1 MQEDVAIPCVRI
13 KQVDGN
19 RTVRQCLILCVL
31 LCAFCLE
38 AAQAADLWQYGGFVD
53 VGYLKNFNYPDN
65 HLWRSKQTS
74 PRTNELAPNMGLV
87 YLRKDPAEQSR
98 WGMELALQA
107 GYDTDDLVPEPQ
119 PGGPQ
124 PISGADTLRHLARAN
139 VSYLAPIG
147 AGVTFTAGL
156 FKGSK
161 SYEEFYAKYNLNYT
175 RAYLTDYNPNFL
187 IGFGASYPV
196 TTSLEVGLYVVTEY
210 LHLSHAN
217 DLPSYI
223 SKLEWRAT
231 DNVTLYNSVYY
242 GPDQQATAMQYW
254 RTFADSTLEW
264 RTPDWRVALSYDVG
278 TEKVADIGGARA
290 TWMGAA
296 LFTQRHLTGP
306 WSVAV
311 RPEFYW
317 DPQGRMTEREQLIWA
332 NTTTLEYKK
341 HLGPQLV
348 IIRLEHRY
356 DHSTGSQGGFFH
368 DGSSLSGTPGLTAS
382 QHLAILG
389 VIWAFDSG

>member
-1 MQEDVAIPCVRI
+1 MQKDGATTCAMIKRVRDNQTI
-13 KQVDGN
+13 LQW
-19 RTVRQCLILCVL
+19 LLLCVV
-31 LCAFCLE
+31 LCVFFLE
-38 AAQAADLWQYGGFVD
+38 TVQAADLWQYGGFVD
-53 VGYLKNFNYPDN
+53 AGYLQNFNHPDN

-98 WGMELALQA
+98 WGIEVALQV

-147 AGVTFTAGL
+147 EGVTFTAGL
-156 FKGSK
+156 FKGAK

-196 TTSLEVGLYVVTEY
+196 TKSLELGLYVVTEY

-254 RTFADSTLEW
+254 RTFADSTVEW

-278 TEKVADIGGARA
+278 TEKIADVGGARA

-341 HLGPQLV
+341 HLGRQLV
-348 IIRLEHRY
+348 MVRLEHRY
-356 DHSTGSQGGFFH
+356 DHSTGSQGGFFR
-368 DGSSLSGTPGLTAS
+368 DSSSSSGMPGLTAS

>member
-1 MQEDVAIPCVRI
+1 MIEQGRSR
-13 KQVDGN
+13 
-19 RTVRQCLILCVL
+19 RTILQWLIAGVVMYALFL
-31 LCAFCLE
+31 G

-53 VGYLKNFNYPDN
+53 VGYLQNFNHPDN

-74 PRTNELAPNMGLV
+74 PRTNELTPNMGLV
-87 YLRKDPAEQSR
+87 YLRKDPAERSR
-98 WGMELALQA
+98 WGIEVALQA
-107 GYDTDDLVPEPQ
+107 GYDTDDLVPDPKA
-119 PGGPQ
+119 GGPQ

-147 AGVTFTAGL
+147 EGVTFTAGL
-156 FKGSK
+156 FKGAK
-161 SYEEFYAKYNLNYT
+161 TYEEFYAKYNLNYT
-175 RAYLTDYNPNFL
+175 RTYLTDYNPNFL

-196 TTSLEVGLYVVTEY
+196 TKSLELGLYVVTEY

-223 SKLEWRAT
+223 SKMEWRAT
-231 DNVTLYNSVYY
+231 DNVTLYQSVYY

-254 RTFADSTLEW
+254 RTFADSTVEW
-264 RTPDWRVALSYDVG
+264 RTPDWRMALSYDIG
-278 TEKVADIGGARA
+278 TEKIADVGGARA

-296 LFTQRHLTGP
+296 LFTQRHLAGP

-332 NTTTLEYKK
+332 NTTTLEYKR
-341 HLGPQLV
+341 HLGRQLV
-348 IIRLEHRY
+348 IVRLEHRY
-356 DHSTGSQGGFFH
+356 DRSTGSQGGFFRG
-368 DGSSLSGTPGLTAS
+368 GSSSTDAPGLAGS